1 MRIPNLRWRV
11 LVIRLGEG
19 DAGYRMLDTRYWIQD
34 AGYLMLDGGAN
45 TTKTRNTHSTISNN
59 LSTTNTWL
67 LTHINLVTE
76 SISHDP
82 EIKLRE
88 PFAPACF
95 IVFSQ
100 GVGYQV
106 NQ

>member
-1 MRIPNLRWRV
+1 MQ
-11 LVIRLGEG
+11 
-19 DAGYRMLDTRYWIQD
+19 DTGYKILDTGCRILDTGCW
-34 AGYLMLDGGAN
+34 MLDGGAN

-88 PFAPACF
+88 PFTPACF

-100 GVGYQV
+100 GVGDQV
-106 NQ
+106 NQGR